1 MLTTSVDNITP
12 LTNSQPIAL
21 AGIAHFGIDAF
32 RTQLRDRLTG
42 GNQLSALF
50 GVPRDDGRLRLYA
63 VLTRAATSHVS
74 VFTTDVGESYP
85 AFTPDVPQAHW
96 FEREI
101 AEQWGVVPDGHPW
114 LKPIR
119 FHRSYVDGR
128 DAWGRKDGEE
138 ILPCVTDYFR
148 VEGEEIHEVA
158 VGPVHAGVIEPGH
171 FRFQCH
177 GEHVFTLEIELGFQ
191 HRGIERKLVGG
202 PNKKTLHFM
211 ETLSGDTTVGHATA
225 MPDRLRGLPVID
237 AANCPDGCRDCA
249 DACPTDA
256 IEINGTMKLD
266 LGKCLFCTD
275 CVETCPEEAIRYT
288 QDYRLAV
295 RNREDLIVDGRAF
308 QLAQALEEKSKKLFG
323 RSLHLRQVSAGG
335 CNGCEADINVLNT
348 VGFDLSRFGIHIVAS
363 PRHADGLIITGPVT
377 ENMKLALKKTYA
389 ATPAPKI
396 VIAVGACAISGG
408 PFADH
413 PQQNNGH
420 PVQIG
425 RASCR
430 ERV

>member
-1 MLTTSVDNITP
+1 MFKILRERSR
-12 LTNSQPIAL
+12 Q
-21 AGIAHFGIDAF
+21 GH
-32 RTQLRDRLTG
+32 RTM
-42 GNQLSALF
+42 A
-50 GVPRDDGRLRLYA
+50 
-63 VLTRAATSHVS
+63 
-74 VFTTDVGESYP
+74 
-85 AFTPDVPQAHW
+85 W
-96 FEREI
+96 
-101 AEQWGVVPDGHPW
+101 PDG
-114 LKPIR
+114 
-119 FHRSYVDGR
+119 
-128 DAWGRKDGEE
+128 DA
-138 ILPCVTDYFR
+138 P
-148 VEGEEIHEVA
+148 
-158 VGPVHAGVIEPGH
+158 
-171 FRFQCH
+171 
-177 GEHVFTLEIELGFQ
+177 
-191 HRGIERKLVGG
+191 
-202 PNKKTLHFM
+202 
-211 ETLSGDTTVGHATA
+211 A

-237 AANCPDGCRDCA
+237 AAKCPDGCRDCA

-256 IEINGTMKLD
+256 IEINGTLKLD

-275 CVETCPEEAIRYT
+275 CVEACPEEAIRYT

-413 PQQNNGH
+413 PQQNNGVGDMFPIDLYIPGCPPH
-420 PVQIG
+420 PMTILDGLLRLLG
-425 RASCR
+425 RLDDAEHKGEPPASTG
-430 ERV
+430 